1 MTYYTEQRDQFI
13 EDTLLE
19 SLSICVNN
27 RMKKLMVVLDGFQK
41 MIENSEN
48 IKHIEEL
55 EDLRTKY
62 LSQLRE
68 EIVSNLSVEF

>member
-19 SLSICVNN
+19 SLNICVNN
-27 RMKKLMVVLDGFQK
+27 RMKKLMVVLDGYQK
-41 MIENSEN
+41 MIENSEDIN
-48 IKHIEEL
+48 FIEEL
-55 EDLRTKY
+55 EDQRTEY

>member
-1 MTYYTEQRDQFI
+1 MTYYIEQRDKFI
-13 EDTLLE
+13 EHTLLD

-27 RMKKLMVVLDGFQK
+27 RMKELMVVLDGFQK
-41 MIENSEN
+41 HIEKSED